1 MTLLDGLPVWG
12 LALAIFCLRILDVT
26 VGTMR
31 TISVVQGRIAFSV
44 VLGFC
49 ETLIW
54 VSVIS
59 QVLQHATQNPFLL
72 LAYAGGFA
80 TGNAVGIML
89 ERHLALGN
97 VILRI
102 VTATPDEKLEELLR
116 PRAARVFTL
125 DGHADKERM
134 RLLYVVVR
142 RREAAR
148 LIQQAQEIDPDLF
161 FAVDPLRE
169 TNAFLPTSLQGT
181 NGWRTEMK
189 AK

>member
-1 MTLLDGLPVWG
+1 MLNGLPIWG
-12 LALAIFCLRILDVT
+12 LAIAIFCLRILDVT
-26 VGTMR
+26 IGTMR

-59 QVLQHATQNPFLL
+59 QVLQQATQNPILL
-72 LAYAGGFA
+72 LPYAAGFA
-80 TGNAVGIML
+80 AGNAVGISI
-89 ERHLALGN
+89 ERRLALGN

-102 VTATPDEKLEELLR
+102 VTASPDEKLEDVLR
-116 PRAARVFTL
+116 LHAARVFTL
-125 DGHADKERM
+125 NGHADREPM

-142 RREAAR
+142 RREAQR
-148 LIQQAQEIDPDLF
+148 LIQLAQQIDPELF

-169 TNAFLPTSLQGT
+169 TNAFLAPPIT
-181 NGWRTEMK
+181 NSTMWRAAPK